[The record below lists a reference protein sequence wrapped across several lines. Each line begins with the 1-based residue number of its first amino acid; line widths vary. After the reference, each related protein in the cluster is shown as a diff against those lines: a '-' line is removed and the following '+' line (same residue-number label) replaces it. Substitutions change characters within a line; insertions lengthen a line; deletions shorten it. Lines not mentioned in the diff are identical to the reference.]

1 MAGLYSDPHGE
12 KIFSRTT
19 TTEHTQSHAEKIT
32 LAAAKEMGD
41 AQMKQGNGEQ
51 GAVPSTQV

>member
-12 KIFSRTT
+12 KIFSGTT
-19 TTEHTQSHAEKIT
+19 ATEHTQSRTEIT

-41 AQMKQGNGEQ
+41 AQKKQGNGEQ